1 MSTTISNNYKVLMTH
16 HNHDN
21 DTHIILG
28 YDSFNES
35 EKIENPLFNYDYYFT
50 AYMFGCAV
58 DNFAN
63 GHYHMDQIEAI
74 QDYLKRINQG
84 Y

>member
-1 MSTTISNNYKVLMTH
+1 MTTISNNYKILMTH

-28 YDSFNES
+28 YDSFNDS
-35 EKIENPLFNYDYYFT
+35 ENYYFT

-63 GHYHMDQIEAI
+63 GHYHMNQIDAI

>member
-1 MSTTISNNYKVLMTH
+1 MTH

-28 YDSFNES
+28 YDWFNNS
-35 EKIENPLFNYDYYFT
+35 EYYYLT

-63 GHYHMDQIEAI
+63 GHYHMNQIDAI